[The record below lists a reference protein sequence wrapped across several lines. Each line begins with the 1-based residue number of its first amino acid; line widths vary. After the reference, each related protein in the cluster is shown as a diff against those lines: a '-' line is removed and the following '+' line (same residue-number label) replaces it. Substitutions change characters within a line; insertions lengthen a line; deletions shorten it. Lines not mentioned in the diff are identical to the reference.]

1 MFPFGGM
8 EQLYESQTLGF
19 KYFTANLSI
28 AENRTIHPQ
37 ETVKWQCSV
46 EFKLSITG
54 MITVIYFS
62 KVGKVRN

>member
-1 MFPFGGM
+1 MFPFGRM

-19 KYFTANLSI
+19 KYFTASME
-28 AENRTIHPQ
+28 ENRTTIHPQ

-54 MITVIYFS
+54 MNNIICFS
-62 KVGKVRN
+62 KVGKVRY